1 MEEAKPPKA
10 KRYTTDI
17 LKLPGVA
24 FDVTVLDPKERIQ
37 VYVDSYR
44 NDDGRPRQVFIKKY
58 ILRAG
63 LKWLLS
69 AMTPKLTEYLS
80 ILGFR

>member
-1 MEEAKPPKA
+1 MEGAKTRNA
-10 KRYTTDI
+10 ERYTTDI

-44 NDDGRPRQVFIKKY
+44 KDDRSPQQVFRTNSA
-58 ILRAG
+58 LLAG
-63 LKWLLS
+63 LNWLLS
-69 AMTPKLTEYLS
+69 TMKPRLTEYLL
-80 ILGFR
+80 ILGI